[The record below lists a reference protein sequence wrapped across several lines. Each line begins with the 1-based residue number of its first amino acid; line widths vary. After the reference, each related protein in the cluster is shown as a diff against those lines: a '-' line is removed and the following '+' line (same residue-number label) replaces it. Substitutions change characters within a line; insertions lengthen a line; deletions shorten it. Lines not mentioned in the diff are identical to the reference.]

1 MANPAF
7 RPGPDSEGLF
17 SRARVFIST
26 NEPWSPASPSLPLW
40 ILPLAAPWPCP
51 AASPTRTRD
60 PGALPPLSAAS
71 GSGAPLEAPGLR
83 SGTCGVAPLSLLGP
97 LQWRATWDVSYR
109 TEWSH
114 P

>member
-71 GSGAPLEAPGLR
+71 GSGAPLEAPGLWNLR
-83 SGTCGVAPLSLLGP
+83 GGPSLSPRPFTVAGNVGCL
-97 LQWRATWDVSYR
+97 VSDR
-109 TEWSH
+109 VESS
-114 P
+114 